1 MEKREAGGGGTT
13 HNTRMAGGLDSASV
27 SFSVDRKESTLVEHF
42 PRAREI
48 YIHEVVLRTT
58 LQSEFVIT
66 TFTSEEIG
74 TQVQVTSLR
83 PHNQ

>member
-1 MEKREAGGGGTT
+1 MEKRKAGGRGHDMTT
-13 HNTRMAGGLDSASV
+13 HGWQGTRQH
-27 SFSVDRKESTLVEHF
+27 RKESTLVEHF

-74 TQVQVTSLR
+74 TQER
-83 PHNQ
+83 FK